1 MEDIMFKKIYTTE
14 MSGNKK
20 TVEKRFKAISANKKR
35 GIITGV
41 SVLTAAV
48 IVCGAVWVNGA
59 VSDKAKIYA
68 ENETSVTNAEVIS
81 QEISKS
87 ENTQAENPYNVNSV
101 DITGRTVAEVAE
113 ETGMTLAEFLEDN
126 SLPAD
131 MPGDTY
137 ETAARGYIPCG
148 KMAEIYGMS
157 FEEFKAAYELPDYIT
172 ESTTYHEAIGEVTL
186 GVYVGT
192 DILEQFKEHYGL
204 DADVTADTK
213 YKEVAD
219 IILEKQRSEYAQE

>member
-1 MEDIMFKKIYTTE
+1 MFKKIYTTE

-68 ENETSVTNAEVIS
+68 ENETSVTTTEVIS
-81 QEISKS
+81 QEISES
-87 ENTQAENPYNVNSV
+87 ENTQAKNPYNVNSV
-101 DITGRTVAEVAE
+101 DITGRTIADVAA
-113 ETGMTLAEFLEDN
+113 ETGMTLSKFLEDN
-126 SLPAD
+126 GLPAD

-137 ETAARGYIPCG
+137 EAAAYGYIPCS
-148 KMAEIYGMS
+148 KMAEMYGIS
-157 FEEFKAAYELPDYIT
+157 FEEFKSQLELPDYIT
-172 ESTTYHEAIGEVTL
+172 ESTIYHEAIGEVTL

-204 DADVTADTK
+204 GGDVIADTK

>member
-1 MEDIMFKKIYTTE
+1 MFKKIYITE

-68 ENETSVTNAEVIS
+68 ENEKSVTNAEVIS
-81 QEISKS
+81 QETSES
-87 ENTQAENPYNVNSV
+87 ENVQAENPYNVNSV
-101 DITGRTVAEVAE
+101 DITGRTVAEVAA
-113 ETGMTLAEFLEDN
+113 ETGMTLSEFLEDN
-126 SLPAD
+126 GLPAD

-137 ETAARGYIPCG
+137 EAAAYGYIPCS
-148 KMAEIYGMS
+148 KMAEMYGIS
-157 FEEFKAAYELPDYIT
+157 FEEFKSQLELPDYIT
-172 ESTTYHEAIGEVTL
+172 ESTIYHEAIGEVTL

-204 DADVTADTK
+204 GGDVTADTK